1 MWWVSSRLVWL
12 VELLTELTIGSQ
24 YSLLWSLYIVVGLAP
39 FETDFNTFTKMLDR
53 VDRISQTRPNTRLIL
68 IVLNLHC

>member
-1 MWWVSSRLVWL
+1 MDTRAPDG
-12 VELLTELTIGSQ
+12 TDKTIGSH
-24 YSLLWSLYIVVGLAP
+24 YSLYIVVGLAP

-68 IVLNLHC
+68 IVLHLHC